1 MFPFISPF
9 FPNIV
14 TSFFFK
20 VRVRTISIVNAH
32 SRVGCNRVAIASYP
46 KFGTLAIAHPP
57 AASSPEERGVR
68 AMSLRL
74 SRSLVLPHR
83 SCRYVTHQGGRA
95 SEGCERWSLR
105 MLSSLVLPHS
115 LRHASDVTCLLWHGT
130 FGILWRILYFLI
142 WFNGFYVYTL
152 G

>member
-1 MFPFISPF
+1 MIIYVSFFPFFS
-9 FPNIV
+9 NIV
-14 TSFFFK
+14 TFFFK
-20 VRVRTISIVNAH
+20 VRVHTISIVNA
-32 SRVGCNRVAIASYP
+32 RLRRRIFFRAWVAIEWRSLRTSNIRAD
-46 KFGTLAIAHPP
+46 
-57 AASSPEERGVR
+57 ERRVQ

-83 SCRYVTHQGGRA
+83 SCRYVTRQGGRA

-142 WFNGFYVYTL
+142 
-152 G
+152 